1 MTRVLLVYLAI
12 MLLLP
17 LAIVGGAS
25 LKERIDFGESRIA
38 ANLSSIE
45 VNVKKLDIFKGDV
58 RKVLSNHAGIINAQS
73 KRIIALEKRLSEVYK
88 TKTMCIEYK
97 L

>member
-1 MTRVLLVYLAI
+1 MTRVLLIYLAL

-17 LAIVGGAS
+17 LAIVGGGS
-25 LKERIDFGESRIA
+25 LKESIDFGESRIA

-45 VNVKKLDIFKGDV
+45 VNAKEFAMFKGDV
-58 RKVLSNHAGIINAQS
+58 SEVLSNHA
-73 KRIIALEKRLSEVYK
+73 KRIIILEKRLNQIYK
-88 TKTMCIEYK
+88 SKTMCIEYK